1 MHSDERFCFV
11 TPPPIGQHSIVVY
24 IYVCPWAYLGNYAS
38 KLHYIFAPVTY
49 GCVSLLQWWRC
60 TSVVLWMTSRLHI
73 LDRNRRREKTHTQNI
88 DDSTGNREQHGFDTG
103 AFDPPGAAPD
113 RGRSLIFACVC
124 AVEAARSVGRC
135 RTYKFT
141 NRRRCYSGRWRGN
154 ARASQLQQLSRSA
167 GRAAGRHGGVS
178 CGHCTLAPP
187 PPPPPH
193 VHLPASCIHSLTLL
207 AVPHVRLSAS

>member
-1 MHSDERFCFV
+1 
-11 TPPPIGQHSIVVY
+11 
-24 IYVCPWAYLGNYAS
+24 
-38 KLHYIFAPVTY
+38 
-49 GCVSLLQWWRC
+49 
-60 TSVVLWMTSRLHI
+60 MTSCFHI

-135 RTYKFT
+135 RTFKFT

-167 GRAAGRHGGVS
+167 GRAAGRHGGVN
-178 CGHCTLAPP
+178 CGHCTLA